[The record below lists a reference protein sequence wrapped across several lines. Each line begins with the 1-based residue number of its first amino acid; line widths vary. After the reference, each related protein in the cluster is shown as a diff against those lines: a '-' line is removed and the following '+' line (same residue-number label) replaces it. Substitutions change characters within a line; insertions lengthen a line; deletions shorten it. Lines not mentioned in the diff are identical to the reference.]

1 MKPTIWTLC
10 IPGWIPTPLNK
21 LLTRHWAAAG
31 RLKRQDQLT
40 ILDAVRAYG
49 VPPADTKRRVE
60 LTVIYPKGKRMYD
73 KDAFDKS
80 LHDALVTTGAIKND
94 SPAWLEAAEP
104 VYARGDSLCS
114 YITIQEV

>member
-1 MKPTIWTLC
+1 MTPTIWTLC
-10 IPGWIPTPLNK
+10 IPGWHPTPLNK
-21 LLTRHWAAAG
+21 LLTSHWAAAG
-31 RLKRQDQLT
+31 RLKDKDKL
-40 ILDAVRAYG
+40 IVGNAVRAYSI
-49 VPPADTKRRVE
+49 PPADTKRRVE
-60 LTVIYPKGKRMYD
+60 LTVIYPKGQRMFD